1 MLVTLLQPQLALQG
15 AKFTVINKECSRK
28 LSYLAQNSTLINH
41 PCEANKILT
50 NGMFVLSA

>member
-15 AKFTVINKECSRK
+15 AKFMVINEECSRK

-41 PCEANKILT
+41 LCEANKILT